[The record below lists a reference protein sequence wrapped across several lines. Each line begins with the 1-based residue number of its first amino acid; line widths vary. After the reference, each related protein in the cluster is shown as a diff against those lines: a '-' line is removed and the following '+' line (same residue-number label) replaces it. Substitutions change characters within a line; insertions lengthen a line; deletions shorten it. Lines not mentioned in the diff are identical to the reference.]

1 MLCISSKAL
10 QIMMLCFREGVKH
23 FWPWWHISEKVSSI
37 SDLDDI
43 YQRRCQVFLTF
54 KYFSEKLSSNSDV
67 QIFFWEGVK
76 LSWPSS
82 ISEKVSSFPDLYS
95 IFQRRCQAFLTFIV
109 YIREGVK
116 LSWPLQFIS
125 ERVSSF
131 PDLDAWGLDL
141 RFVLQSNIEI
151 IWKYL
156 TST

>member
-23 FWPWWHISEKVSSI
+23 FWPWWYISEKVSSI

-54 KYFSEKLSSNSDV
+54 KYFSEKVSSNFDV

-76 LSWPSS
+76 LSWPS
-82 ISEKVSSFPDLYS
+82 S

-116 LSWPLQFIS
+116 LSWPLQYIS